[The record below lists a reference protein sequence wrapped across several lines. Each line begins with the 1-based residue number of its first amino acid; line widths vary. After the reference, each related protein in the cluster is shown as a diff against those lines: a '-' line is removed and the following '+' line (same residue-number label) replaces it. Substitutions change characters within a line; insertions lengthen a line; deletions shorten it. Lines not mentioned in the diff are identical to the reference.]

1 MNYYNKKYENDFSPN
16 KMDSS
21 KRQCTL
27 STCASS
33 SERRRKGANT
43 RKEKYCKERRQTQKA
58 ETEEIQRNKIE
69 KMRKSWIQHK
79 REQTNEIEIKKRR
92 RDNKED
98 KKMKR

>member
-1 MNYYNKKYENDFSPN
+1 
-16 KMDSS
+16 MDSS

-43 RKEKYCKERRQTQKA
+43 RKEKYCKEQRQTQKA

-69 KMRKSWIQHK
+69 IMR
-79 REQTNEIEIKKRR
+79 N
-92 RDNKED
+92 N
-98 KKMKR
+98 